1 MCFRAFPQTTLALYM
16 LSCSSALLYCPF
28 EQIILKLQQ
37 KIQHMALEEGRE
49 KGYFLNARIQT
60 TEDAGVTLLV
70 NLSYDSNHCQ
80 RKHIMMEVIK
90 ICVHSLIGVT
100 IG

>member
-1 MCFRAFPQTTLALYM
+1 MP
-16 LSCSSALLYCPF
+16 SCSSALLYYPL

-37 KIQHMALEEGRE
+37 KTQYMALEEGRG
-49 KGYFLNARIQT
+49 KDYFLNAHIQT

-70 NLSYDSNHCQ
+70 NFSYDSNHCQ
-80 RKHIMMEVIK
+80 RKHIIVEAIK
-90 ICVHSLIGVT
+90 ICIHSLTAVT